1 MVEGAEGVTIP
12 DKDEVQADVCGPSY
26 KYDSNTRLLLE
37 KKEDMRRRG
46 VPSPDIGDAIALT
59 FARPVAPPRPASDMS
74 LLYRSRGGGWRRE
87 VARGPDS
94 LHWFWSMTI
103 KGPLTRSNLVATLDE
118 AKVQFHKSLD
128 AWPPFPYRDHYG

>member
-1 MVEGAEGVTIP
+1 VSDRLQEMGLGNKIEAVNFGSSPIEPAPLDDKGKPFGGPANRRAEMWLNMKKWLEDSAGVTIP

-59 FARPVAPPRPASDMS
+59 FARPVAPPRPPLEPIRSTGRGWMS
-74 LLYRSRGGGWRRE
+74 S
-87 VARGPDS
+87 
-94 LHWFWSMTI
+94 
-103 KGPLTRSNLVATLDE
+103 
-118 AKVQFHKSLD
+118 
-128 AWPPFPYRDHYG
+128 